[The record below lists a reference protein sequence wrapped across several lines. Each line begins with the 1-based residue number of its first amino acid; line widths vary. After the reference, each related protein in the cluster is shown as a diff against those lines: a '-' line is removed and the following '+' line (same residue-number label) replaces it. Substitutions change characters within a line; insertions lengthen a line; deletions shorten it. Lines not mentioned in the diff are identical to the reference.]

1 MELINIFSMPY
12 RLFLLR
18 TAAALLLSAIS
29 LIHIEAQEQKD
40 TLGGKIITNAKMI
53 GVGSTHILDTYISPE
68 KYSGVEIRYISH
80 TIREREGRRWS
91 REIVHQGYV
100 SFSDNRANEGEEI
113 AGMYSFSYG
122 FHYNWH
128 LDGGN
133 LNIRAGALLD
143 ANLGFL
149 YNTRNGNNPAQAR
162 VNVNLSPS
170 AAASYRFTL
179 WKMPMTIGYEAS
191 APLVGV
197 MFSPNYGQSYYEIFN
212 EGNYD
217 HNIVPTWTGTTPSLR
232 QMVTLDFRLR
242 KMAIRVGYVGDYQ
255 QYEVNNLKYH
265 NYSHLFVI
273 GIVKRFKIE
282 KLAP

>member
-1 MELINIFSMPY
+1 MNA
-12 RLFLLR
+12 RLFITLFLAVSQL
-18 TAAALLLSAIS
+18 AAAQ
-29 LIHIEAQEQKD
+29 AQERQD
-40 TLGGKIITNAKMI
+40 SLGGKIITNAKMI

-68 KYSGVEIRYISH
+68 KYSGVEARYISH

-100 SFSDNRANEGEEI
+100 SFSDNRANEGGEI

-122 FHYNWH
+122 MHYNWK
-128 LDGGN
+128 LAGGR
-133 LNIRAGALLD
+133 LNVRAGALLD
-143 ANLGFL
+143 ANAGFL

-162 VNVNLSPS
+162 LNVNISPS
-170 AAASYRFTL
+170 AAAAYKFTA
-179 WKMPMTIGYEAS
+179 WRCPMTIGYEAS
-191 APLVGV
+191 APLIGL

-217 HNIVPTWTGTTPSLR
+217 HNIVPTWTGKTPSLR
-232 QMVTLDFRLR
+232 QALTLDFHLR
-242 KMAIRVGYVGDYQ
+242 KVSIRVGYMGDYQ
-255 QYEVNNLKYH
+255 QYKVNNLKYH

-273 GIVKRFKIE
+273 GIVKRFKLI